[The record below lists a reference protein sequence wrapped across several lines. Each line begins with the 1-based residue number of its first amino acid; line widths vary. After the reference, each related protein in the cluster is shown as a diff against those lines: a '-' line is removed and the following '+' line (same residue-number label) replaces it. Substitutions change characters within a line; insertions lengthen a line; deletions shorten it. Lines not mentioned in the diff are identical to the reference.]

1 MPLKCTVVRNPNRTA
16 EDDRIAYLRLCEIY
30 REFHEREAKREAK
43 RKAAEEAEKKE

>member
-30 REFHEREAKREAK
+30 REFHEREAKR
-43 RKAAEEAEKKE
+43 KAAEEAEKKE